1 MKATAYLGLAIAGL
15 MMGAGA
21 ARGAD
26 LPDPPWSKAPSFA
39 DFVAAYP
46 PGPKAQK
53 VAGRVEL
60 DCPFLASGQLGR
72 CDVVEEK
79 PAGQGF
85 GAAARKVAQS
95 FVGPTQ
101 LSNGHTIA
109 GSHTNLIL
117 NFSPDM
123 LETAKVTQPLWT
135 ALPTP
140 AQFQAAFPDAATK
153 AGVLKAKV
161 VMACTVEPDGG
172 LSGCTITSED
182 PPGYGFG
189 PATLPLAPAFRVKLW
204 GVDGRPVVGGTV
216 RAPIRY
222 DLQQVADP
230 AAPKP

>member
-1 MKATAYLGLAIAGL
+1 MTRSVRIGLAALALATGPL
-15 MMGAGA
+15 A
-21 ARGAD
+21 AQAAD
-26 LPDPPWSKAPSFA
+26 LPDPPWFKAPSFA
-39 DFVAAYP
+39 DFAAAYP
-46 PGPKAQK
+46 QAAKAQK
-53 VAGRVEL
+53 VSGRVEL
-60 DCPFLASGQLGR
+60 DCAFIASGQLGR
-72 CDVVEEK
+72 CDVLSER

-85 GAAARKVAQS
+85 GAAARKVAQG

-101 LSNGHTIA
+101 LSNGRTIT
-109 GSHTNLIL
+109 GSHTNLVI

-123 LETAKVTQPLWT
+123 LDQPKVALPQWT

-140 AQFQAAFPDAATK
+140 AQFQSAFPDAASK

-161 VMACTVEPDGG
+161 VMTCTVAADGG
-172 LSGCTITSED
+172 LTGCGIASED

-204 GVDGRPVVGGTV
+204 GTDGRPVVGGTV

-222 DLQQVADP
+222 DLQQAADP